1 LAIPPCRPPDDDLIG
16 TRSRWMIDMPVASRQ
31 ELSAEKFS
39 IAIVTKSN

>member
-1 LAIPPCRPPDDDLIG
+1 
-16 TRSRWMIDMPVASRQ
+16 MIDMPFASRQ